1 MLLRR
6 VAVGGVVVAVLAAG
20 CSGTADP
27 STTTAPTTSTTTS
40 VATTTTTTAVVTS
53 QPDTTTTT
61 APAASGVA
69 IVGDDDFVAHTRA
82 ALALLASEV
91 PENYAQVVAHIDT
104 VESVDAGSGMDVFT
118 KTFRVGDVTAY
129 APGYGPDDQVLWL
142 AGTIVH
148 DACHSRLYTDGEE
161 YIGRDAELACLID
174 QLAALEMLSGFAFE
188 NYIGSLI
195 EGVDDPGNDYWNDPN
210 RHW

>member
-1 MLLRR
+1 MYKT
-6 VAVGGVVVAVLAAG
+6 VL
-20 CSGTADP
+20 T
-27 STTTAPTTSTTTS
+27 
-40 VATTTTTTAVVTS
+40 
-53 QPDTTTTT
+53 
-61 APAASGVA
+61 
-69 IVGDDDFVAHTRA
+69 
-82 ALALLASEV
+82 
-91 PENYAQVVAHIDT
+91 HIDT
-104 VESVDAGSGMDVFT
+104 VESVSAGSGMDVFT

-129 APGYGPDDQVLWL
+129 APGYSLEDQVLWL

-174 QLAALEMLSGFAFE
+174 QLAALETLPGFAFE
-188 NYIGSLI
+188 NYIGALI